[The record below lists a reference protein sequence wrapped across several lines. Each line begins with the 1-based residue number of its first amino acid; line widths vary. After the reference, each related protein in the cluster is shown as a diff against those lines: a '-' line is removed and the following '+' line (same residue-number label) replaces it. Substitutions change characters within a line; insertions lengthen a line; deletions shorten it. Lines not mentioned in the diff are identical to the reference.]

1 MPHQVVEFDGIP
13 QRPAEHRPL
22 AGDGRVGG
30 GLPVEPEGQ
39 QIKRSPYE
47 RRLRELRE
55 RETIRPEPC
64 VDPDLLLRHR
74 ISVRRVER
82 PLVEEC
88 AGSSPET
95 AHHDQSTSAPESQS
109 QVPRRCSSGAGAT
122 LGPTSCPRTP
132 WRARTT
138 SPSLTASSCAQA
150 GRSPHRTRIPCRA
163 AEISEDRK
171 DSASFLV
178 VWVLARSLFAT
189 SHRTMYLL

>member
-82 PLVEEC
+82 PLVE
-88 AGSSPET
+88 
-95 AHHDQSTSAPESQS
+95 SAPDHL
-109 QVPRRCSSGAGAT
+109 RRRRT
-122 LGPTSCPRTP
+122 LYR
-132 WRARTT
+132 WAFN
-138 SPSLTASSCAQA
+138 TANRNAM
-150 GRSPHRTRIPCRA
+150 P
-163 AEISEDRK
+163 E
-171 DSASFLV
+171 
-178 VWVLARSLFAT
+178 
-189 SHRTMYLL
+189 